1 MSKASR
7 NPGLFQRLLA
17 RPAPVFEDDAAD
29 LGTAF
34 GMEVCLGRADAAAA
48 ALAAPAPRTSPGWV
62 RRLTT
67 RARSAP

>member
-48 ALAAPAPRTSPGWV
+48 LAAAAPRTSPGWV
-62 RRLTT
+62 QRLTA